1 MSIETLIPETVNIHL
16 WPRCNLRCVYCYGQF
31 PYRPRTLDARSW
43 VAIAGSLASVGVRR
57 LNFSGGEPT
66 LHPELL
72 AIVRATTAAGLTASI
87 VSNGARLDDDLLREL
102 EVVAL
107 SIDAATDAVNARIGR
122 VGARGGSYVAH
133 VESTVARVHA
143 AGVGLK
149 INTVV
154 TRLNLDED
162 LSDLVRRLRPAKF
175 KVLQFVAVAGENAE
189 RAAELAVTEGEFARF
204 VDRHRHLEARGVWVQ
219 PESSGT
225 IAASYVMVDPEG
237 RLFQHQNGGHVRSRP
252 LTEVSFESALR
263 TVGGYD
269 REVFEARGGAL
280 SVRRLPLLQRVGG

>member
-1 MSIETLIPETVNIHL
+1 MSIESPIPETVNIHL

-31 PYRPRTLDARSW
+31 PYRPRTLNSTSW
-43 VAIAGSLASVGVRR
+43 AAIVRSLAKAGVRR

-72 AIVRATTAAGLTASI
+72 TIVRATTTAGLTASI
-87 VSNGARLDDDLLREL
+87 VSNGARLDDNLLREL

-107 SIDAATDAVNARIGR
+107 SIDAASESGNARVGRIGAH
-122 VGARGGSYVAH
+122 GESYVTH
-133 VESTVARVHA
+133 IERTVDRVHA
-143 AGVGLK
+143 AGVELK

-175 KVLQFVAVAGENAE
+175 KMLQFVTVEGENAE
-189 RAAELAVTEGEFARF
+189 RAAELAVTNTEFDEF
-204 VDRHRHLEARGVWVQ
+204 VERHLHLEASGIWVQ
-219 PESSGT
+219 PESADT
-225 IAASYVMVDPEG
+225 ITASYVMVDPEG
-237 RLFQHQNGGHVRSRP
+237 RIFQHRNGGHVRSQP
-252 LTEVSFESALR
+252 LSEVSFESALR
-263 TVGGYD
+263 SVGGYD

-280 SVRRLPLLQRVGG
+280 SVRRLPLVQRTGG